1 MTAYNGTIGI
11 DGVDITSA
19 AHKADPFGYYERLR
33 AESPVHEVALPGRQT
48 AWLITRYDDVVAAL
62 KDERLVKDPRSA
74 MTPEQAARI
83 PWVPAVFRPLERNM
97 LDLDGADHARLRSL
111 VHKAFT
117 PRIVERMQ
125 DRIQALSD
133 QLLDAALA
141 RGRFDL
147 IADYALPIPT
157 TIIAE
162 MLGVPAGDRLRFH
175 RWSKPIVSV
184 TRTQWAML
192 RIIPSL
198 WLFLRYVRALIAT
211 RRAAPGDDLLSA
223 LVQAEEAGAQLSD
236 DELVAMVFVLLIAGH
251 ETTVNLIGNGVLA
264 LLTHPDQLARLR
276 ADPAIVKPAVEELLR
291 FTSPVM
297 TATERYA
304 REDVTLQG
312 KTIPRGSLVLA
323 VLASANRDPDQFPA
337 PDTLDLTR
345 DPNRHVAFG
354 FGAHYCVGA
363 PLARLEGQIAI
374 RTLFQREPGLRLA
387 VAPEAV
393 RWRKGMVLRGVTALP
408 VTTQA

>member
-1 MTAYNGTIGI
+1 MIEH
-11 DGVDITSA
+11 VDITSA
-19 AHKADPFGYYERLR
+19 AHKADPFPYYGRLR
-33 AESPVHEVALPGRQT
+33 AESPVHEVLLPGKQK

-62 KDERLVKDPRSA
+62 KDERLVKDPRTA
-74 MTPEQAARI
+74 WTAEQAAKA
-83 PWVPAVFRPLERNM
+83 PWVPAVFKPLERNM

-111 VHKAFT
+111 VHMAFT
-117 PRIVERMQ
+117 PRIVERMRE
-125 DRIQALSD
+125 RIQSLSEE
-133 QLLDAALA
+133 LLSQAIA

-175 RWSKPIVSV
+175 RWSATVVSADRSQV
-184 TRTQWAML
+184 GML
-192 RIIPSL
+192 RVIPRL
-198 WLFLRYVRALIAT
+198 WLFLRYVRTLIAA

-223 LVQAEEAGAQLSD
+223 LVQAEAEGAKLND

-251 ETTVNLIGNGVLA
+251 ETTVNLIGNGALA
-264 LLTHPDQLARLR
+264 LLTHPDQMARLR
-276 ADPAIVKPAVEELLR
+276 ADPGIIKPAVEELLR

-304 REDVTLQG
+304 REDMALHGV
-312 KTIPRGSLVLA
+312 TIPRGSLVLA
-323 VLASANRDPDQFPA
+323 VLASANRDPDPFPD

-374 RTLFQREPGLRLA
+374 RTLVERAPTLRLA
-387 VAPEAV
+387 VDDGAV

-408 VTTQA
+408 VAVGR